1 MSLQILV
8 IKANFAAGGIAR
20 HRIGRS
26 PEMKCQTVWAEMGF
40 EGRQLVVWLIFQFG
54 LTHHKPMT
62 WSLVPTN
69 KQTPRRR
76 RKEHFHERE

>member
-1 MSLQILV
+1 
-8 IKANFAAGGIAR
+8 
-20 HRIGRS
+20 
-26 PEMKCQTVWAEMGF
+26 
-40 EGRQLVVWLIFQFG
+40 
-54 LTHHKPMT
+54 MT